1 MAKKTITGFQEGLS
15 GLINSASTGTDD
27 TAPEQKKTKVRGP
40 VIQKK
45 DNRAPAESKDEL
57 IGIFEESREMK
68 IGEGF
73 LCSIDEEYGRILLR
87 AAGAAGI
94 KVKKKQV
101 VNAILR
107 QFIRKY
113 KSVIQELISLET
125 NNIDNI

>member
-45 DNRAPAESKDEL
+45 DNRVPAEAKDEL
-57 IGIFEESREMK
+57 IGIFEESKEMK